1 MIFFSLQHLAVASSV
16 EKVVGTS
23 VAKSVTQ
30 SLRTLLRTSDAEVP
44 QQVCRTHLQKSTD
57 AGRILT
63 REIISNSNLQW

>member
-44 QQVCRTHLQKSTD
+44 QQQVCRTHLQKSTD
-57 AGRILT
+57 EAGRILT
-63 REIISNSNLQW
+63 REIISNSNL